1 MTTFVFATDVPNVLP
16 STSSWELVS
25 NSRMFRSPLTN
36 AVQTAARKGSHWKIS
51 LAFNN
56 LSGEDRANLQAFLTK
71 LEGQEHR
78 FSIIDHSFV
87 RRGSGVDTGL
97 VTAASSGN
105 TLNFTR
111 SLSSS
116 ISINK
121 GDYISANGQLFMC
134 TTAMAATTATTGLS
148 VGVSPAVRNSSVGE
162 VVDLDTPSGIF
173 MLTSSASW
181 DTKPGLFSS
190 FSIDAIEDVLA
201 T

>member
-1 MTTFVFATDVPNVLP
+1 MTTFIFSTDVPGVTA
-16 STSSWELVS
+16 SRSSWELVS
-25 NSRMFRSPLTN
+25 NARIFRSPLTN

-56 LSGEDRANLQAFLTK
+56 LSGEDRANMQAFLTK

-78 FSIIDHSFV
+78 FSIVDHGFV

-97 VTAASSGN
+97 VTGASSGN

-116 ISINK
+116 ISIDK
-121 GDYISANGQLFMC
+121 GDYISTNGQLFMC

-162 VVDLDTPSGIF
+162 AVDLDTPSGVF
-173 MLTSSASW
+173 MMTSTASW
-181 DTKPGLFSS
+181 DTEPGLLSS
-190 FSIDAIEDVLA
+190 FTIEALEDVLA

>member
-1 MTTFVFATDVPNVLP
+1 MSTFVFATDVPNVLP

-36 AVQTAARKGSHWKIS
+36 AIQTAARKGSHWKIS

-116 ISINK
+116 ISITK
-121 GDYISANGQLFMC
+121 VTILAPTDSCLCVRLQWPRLLPRQGLVWAFLQPLGIHQL
-134 TTAMAATTATTGLS
+134 A
-148 VGVSPAVRNSSVGE
+148 
-162 VVDLDTPSGIF
+162 
-173 MLTSSASW
+173 
-181 DTKPGLFSS
+181 K
-190 FSIDAIEDVLA
+190 
-201 T
+201 

>member
-1 MTTFVFATDVPNVLP
+1 MSTFVFATDVPNVLP
-16 STSSWELVS
+16 SASSWELVS
-25 NSRMFRSPLTN
+25 NTRMFRSPLTN

-51 LAFNN
+51 LSFDN
-56 LSGEDRANLQAFLTK
+56 LFGEDRANMQAFLAK

-78 FSIIDHSFV
+78 FSITDHSFV

-97 VTAASSGN
+97 VTGASSGN

-111 SLSSS
+111 SLTSS
-116 ISINK
+116 ISIEK

-134 TTAMAATTATTGLS
+134 TTKMNATTATTGLS
-148 VGVSPAVRNSSVGE
+148 VGVAPAVRNSSVGE
-162 VVDLDTPSGIF
+162 AVDLDAPTGVF
-173 MLTSSASW
+173 MLTSAASW
-181 DTKPGLFSS
+181 DTQPGLFSS